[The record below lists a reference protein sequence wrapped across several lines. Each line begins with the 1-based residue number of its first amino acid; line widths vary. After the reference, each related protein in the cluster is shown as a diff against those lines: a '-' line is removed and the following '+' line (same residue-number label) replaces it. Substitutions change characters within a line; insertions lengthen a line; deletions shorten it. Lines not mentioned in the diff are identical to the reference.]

1 MPNDSARKLR
11 FTLESTPYAAF
22 EARREL
28 SKVSGWLSGPTYL
41 DLRLVVSELVANS
54 VEHGQGR
61 AISVSVE
68 LSQSGAVR
76 GSVRDGGDGPVE
88 VREYAEPGTGLG
100 LQIVATLAA
109 RWAISPGSS
118 DVWFELSA
126 PELDGPQAPPGR
138 GHSREQEESKR
149 VRKSCPEAP
158 GIGDPADSE
167 HHPWGSD

>member
-11 FTLESTPYAAF
+11 FTLESTPHAAF

-28 SKVSGWLSGPTYL
+28 SKVSGWLSEQTYL

-54 VEHGQGR
+54 AEHGQGR

-88 VREYAEPGTGLG
+88 VLEHAEPGTGLG
-100 LQIVATLAA
+100 LQIVDALAA
-109 RWAISPGSS
+109 RWAISPGRS

-126 PELDGPQAPPGR
+126 PELERPQAPPGR
-138 GHSREQEESKR
+138 GHSGEHENSMR
-149 VRKSCPEAP
+149 VRESNPRGS
-158 GIGDPADSE
+158 GIGDPADGE